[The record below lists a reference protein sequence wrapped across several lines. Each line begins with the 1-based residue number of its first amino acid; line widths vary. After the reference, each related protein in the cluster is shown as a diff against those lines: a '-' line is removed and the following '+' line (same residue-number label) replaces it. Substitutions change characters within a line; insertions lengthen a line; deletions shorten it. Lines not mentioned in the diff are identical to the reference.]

1 MCDVVRELFADWNNE
16 SINIRHGDGGQT
28 VRIAL
33 GIDLVNTSP
42 ANGGNTASS
51 ILNALLTYP
60 NLEVTTDDGG
70 VPNWEYL
77 LRGGDIVIE
86 ATKERV
92 PSWYWMLR
100 QPLPRMVTVADIVMV
115 TGLGTSTVR
124 ERLRRWVRDG
134 YVEAVSGCG
143 EHLALAYPSAR
154 VCELVSGRR
163 SGNRTT
169 GKVRSLSARK
179 GHETRRRR
187 MGERLA

>member
-1 MCDVVRELFADWNNE
+1 MYDAVRELFAGWNNE
-16 SINIRHGDGGQT
+16 NIDIRPGAGGQT
-28 VRIAL
+28 ARIAL

-42 ANGGNTASS
+42 ANGGNAASG

-60 NLEVTTDDGG
+60 NLEVTTEDGG

-77 LRGGDIVIE
+77 LRGGDIVITLAE
-86 ATKERV
+86 ERV

-100 QPLPRMVTVADIVMV
+100 QPLPRMVTVADIVAV

-124 ERLRRWVRDG
+124 ERIRRWARDG
-134 YVEAVSGCG
+134 YIEAAGCG

-169 GKVRSLSARK
+169 GEVRSLAARK

-187 MGERLA
+187 LGGGLA